1 MREKLKTTKP
11 YEGGLGQQTS
21 EIEFTSK
28 EAGKATFKIKQEP
41 QAQKPPEE
49 PDTKKPHSGM
59 LTNEEIK

>member
-1 MREKLKTTKP
+1 MRDKLKTTKP

-41 QAQKPPEE
+41 QADKPP
-49 PDTKKPHSGM
+49 
-59 LTNEEIK
+59 